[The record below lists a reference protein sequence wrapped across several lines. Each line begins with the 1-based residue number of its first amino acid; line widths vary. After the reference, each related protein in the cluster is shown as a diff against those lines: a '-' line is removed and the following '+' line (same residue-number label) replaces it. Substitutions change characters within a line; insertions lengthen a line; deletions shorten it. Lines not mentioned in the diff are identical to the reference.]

1 MLGVLAVW
9 AFSYYPIVKLPPGS
23 SSQDFA
29 SKGIHY
35 YASRDFQNALGYFK
49 AARMFDASLA
59 ETNLNIGACYLRLG
73 LADSALFYFEQ
84 EHKLHPNRPKTH
96 SNLASLHLVN
106 GRYREAAVQA
116 EKALALADWDVTAN
130 MVYLRALAGI
140 DSIATDIFVTRVEQ
154 AAERTDNDL
163 YLLNDAALLLLR
175 CGDTAQA
182 ESLLQ
187 RALHSRPP
195 PIETDDGAFDRN
207 FPNHFLRR
215 RHETA
220 RTHYHLGLLAGLS
233 GKYHLAISHNRQ
245 AIAADS
251 SLVEAYVNLAGGY
264 RYTGQTESA
273 DSVISIAAQ
282 RFPTNELIRQL
293 APRHNQ

>member
-1 MLGVLAVW
+1 
-9 AFSYYPIVKLPPGS
+9 
-23 SSQDFA
+23 
-29 SKGIHY
+29 
-35 YASRDFQNALGYFK
+35 
-49 AARMFDASLA
+49 
-59 ETNLNIGACYLRLG
+59 
-73 LADSALFYFEQ
+73 
-84 EHKLHPNRPKTH
+84 
-96 SNLASLHLVN
+96 
-106 GRYREAAVQA
+106 
-116 EKALALADWDVTAN
+116 
-130 MVYLRALAGI
+130 
-140 DSIATDIFVTRVEQ
+140 
-154 AAERTDNDL
+154 
-163 YLLNDAALLLLR
+163 DAALLLLR
-175 CGDTAQA
+175 RGDTAQA

-251 SLVEAYVNLAGGY
+251 NLVEAYANLAGGY
-264 RYTGQTESA
+264 RYTGQMESA
-273 DSVISIAAQ
+273 DSVMTIAAQ

-293 APRHNQ
+293 TPRHNQ